1 MGEPMA
7 LNLLDA
13 GQKLLAWNRTPA
25 KLDPVVEAGAEA
37 AASVEEILDRC
48 ATVILMLAGPDATDA
63 ILGRGSD
70 AFTRT
75 VCGKLIVNT
84 GTAPP
89 AWSAKSEEHTSEL
102 QSLMR
107 ISYAVFCLKK
117 KNKHPCKSTTH
128 RQRTSCNTIHSH

>member
-75 VCGKLIVNT
+75 R
-84 GTAPP
+84 
-89 AWSAKSEEHTSEL
+89 SEEHTSEL

-107 ISYAVFCLKK
+107 ISYAVYCLKK
-117 KNKHPCKSTTH
+117 KN
-128 RQRTSCNTIHSH
+128 

>member
-89 AWSAKSEEHTSEL
+89 AWSACLAAQVAEACGRYVAAPRSDERRVGKSV
-102 QSLMR
+102 
-107 ISYAVFCLKK
+107 YARLVLGGRRLHK
-117 KNKHPCKSTTH
+117 
-128 RQRTSCNTIHSH
+128 

>member
-1 MGEPMA
+1 MA
-7 LNLLDA
+7 ANLRDA

-25 KLDPVVEAGAEA
+25 KRDPVVEAGAEA

-48 ATVILMLAGPDATDA
+48 ATVILMLAGPDATGA

-89 AWSAKSEEHTSEL
+89 AWSACLAAQVAEAGRRSEEHTSEL

-107 ISYAVFCLKK
+107 ISYAVFCLKTK
-117 KNKHPCKSTTH
+117 QTQQTRHTT
-128 RQRTSCNTIHSH
+128 TLIS

>member
-37 AASVEEILDRC
+37 AASGGEILDRC

-75 VCGKLIVNT
+75 AFGLLIVNT
-84 GTAPP
+84 CTAPP
-89 AWSAKSEEHTSEL
+89 AWSACPASQVAAAGGRDVEAPVSR
-102 QSLMR
+102 S
-107 ISYAVFCLKK
+107 
-117 KNKHPCKSTTH
+117 
-128 RQRTSCNTIHSH
+128 RQRAQERRLVALL

>member
-48 ATVILMLAGPDATDA
+48 ATVILMLAGPAATDA
-63 ILGRGSD
+63 IPRRGSD
-70 AFTRT
+70 AFPRT

-84 GTAPP
+84 GNAPQIVR
-89 AWSAKSEEHTSEL
+89 AWCGDRGGQTG
-102 QSLMR
+102 
-107 ISYAVFCLKK
+107 
-117 KNKHPCKSTTH
+117 
-128 RQRTSCNTIHSH
+128 

>member
-1 MGEPMA
+1 MRFSDWSSDVCSSDLAAQPVTRIGFIGLGLMGEPMA

-13 GQKLLAWNRTPA
+13 GQKLLAWNCTPA

-48 ATVILMLAGPDATDA
+48 ATVILMLAGTDATDA

-75 VCGKLIVNT
+75 DRKR
-84 GTAPP
+84 P
-89 AWSAKSEEHTSEL
+89 
-102 QSLMR
+102 SLN
-107 ISYAVFCLKK
+107 SSQYCA
-117 KNKHPCKSTTH
+117 
-128 RQRTSCNTIHSH
+128 